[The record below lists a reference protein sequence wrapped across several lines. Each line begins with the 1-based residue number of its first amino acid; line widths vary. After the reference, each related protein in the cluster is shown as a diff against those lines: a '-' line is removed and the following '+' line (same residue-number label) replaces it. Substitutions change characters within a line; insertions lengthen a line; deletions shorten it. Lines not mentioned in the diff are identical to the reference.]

1 MSQREDAYDY
11 SFRGPRLTDA
21 LAQCSLLAVGPEL
34 GVYQTDTHVV
44 KHLALGGIVLLC
56 DGVGHCIR
64 AHEQRVPVVTADRQ
78 RQNREVRPR
87 LNTGNVFSDG
97 KRLRNELIDRPF

>member
-1 MSQREDAYDY
+1 MSQREDAYNY

-56 DGVGHCIR
+56 DGIGHCIW
-64 AHEQRVPVVTADRQ
+64 AHEQRVPVVRADRQ

-87 LNTGNVFSDG
+87 LNTGNVFSDA
-97 KRLRNELIDRPF
+97 KRLKK